1 MAATKWIADLA
12 HSEIQFKAKHL
23 MITTVTGYFKQFY
36 LEVETES
43 DDFTKAS
50 KILFTADINSI
61 STNNGQRDTHLKS
74 PDFFAAEQYN
84 KLTFEGNSFKKHAAN
99 YILYGDLT
107 IRNITKSIELE
118 VEYGGTIT
126 DPWGQRRAGFTIEG
140 KINRKDFELMWNG
153 VTEAGHVVVSNEI
166 NIHCAIELVKQA
178 ETKTVSEK
186 KAEREVEA

>member
-74 PDFFAAEQYN
+74 SDFFAAEQYN

-140 KINRKDFELMWNG
+140 KINRKDFELMWDG

-178 ETKTVSEK
+178 ETKTASEK
-186 KAEREVEA
+186 KAEQEVEA